1 MDKGIIIVVVFVVG
15 LLAGGVFLLQGNDT
29 EGGVQFIEVPSQPQ
43 QAVVGDREDIP
54 EPNEGVGRGRQA
66 VELPEG
72 EKILLSPEEE
82 AEIAK
87 EEAEQAA
94 MEAEQAAIEAGREE
108 RQRDLDERNRQNRE
122 DALAE
127 VEARAAR
134 EEAERENARAEIIEG
149 IEGRAREQSFCNSE
163 CLEKREREKFVNACL
178 EEWVPPCDV
187 LVPQAKN
194 FGFVV
199 SDVLEIT
206 EFVVPDE
213 SCRGL
218 LESRARSTNT
228 PVSCGFS
235 DPSVVIMASGEY
247 FMYVNRFDY
256 VDKEDAL
263 LLYTSVD
270 GLNWELKSDP
280 LDAVVFADVTM
291 ATARV
296 TEDGGVRIYYSIP
309 AGNENEGWFGSA
321 HSVNGVDGWVFEGAL
336 FESMDGSNISGPEV
350 IELDDSSFAMYF
362 AKDIVIGGGFQ
373 ADIVLTEIGS
383 AVSVDGKSW
392 ILNKDSSLVFS
403 DDYEG
408 MNKVIE
414 DSVISGTVLNPGIAR
429 LDDGR
434 WLMVY
439 TASTI
444 HQVCGNF
451 NCNTLIPVVSEE
463 LWAATSEDGIV
474 WEKIGSLGLMG
485 SDATVVSLG
494 ENRFRVYAGDV
505 DTTKGILTDEI
516 ESHWI
521 STFIITVE

>member
-1 MDKGIIIVVVFVVG
+1 MDKGIIIVAIFVVG
-15 LLAGGVFLLQGNDT
+15 LLAGGVFLLQSENDT
-29 EGGVQFIEVPSQPQ
+29 GVQFIEVPSQPQ
-43 QAVVGDREDIP
+43 QVVVGDREDIQ
-54 EPNEGVGRGRQA
+54 EPNKGVGRGRQA

-82 AEIAK
+82 AEIA
-87 EEAEQAA
+87 EE
-94 MEAEQAAIEAGREE
+94 EAEQAAIEAEREE
-108 RQRDLDERNRQNRE
+108 RQRDLEERNRQNRE

-127 VEARAAR
+127 VEAQAAR

-149 IEGRAREQSFCNSE
+149 IEGRAREQNVCNSE
-163 CLEKREREKFVNACL
+163 CLEKRDREKFVNACL
-178 EEWVPPCDV
+178 EEWVPSCDV

-199 SDVLEIT
+199 SDVLEIA

-213 SCRGL
+213 SCKGL

-235 DPSVVIMASGEY
+235 DPSVVIMASGDY

-263 LLYTSVD
+263 LLYASVD
-270 GLNWELKSDP
+270 GLNWELKGDP

-291 ATARV
+291 AMARV

-309 AGNENEGWFGSA
+309 AGNENEGWVGSA

-336 FESMDGSNISGPEV
+336 FESMDGTNISGPEV
-350 IELDDSSFAMYF
+350 IELDDGSFAMYF
-362 AKDIVIGGGFQ
+362 AKDIVIREDLS
-373 ADIVLTEIGS
+373 AETVLTEIGS
-383 AVSVDGKSW
+383 AVSVDGENW
-392 ILNKDSSLVFS
+392 ILNEGSSLVFS

-408 MNKVIE
+408 MNKVTE
-414 DSVISGTVLNPGIAR
+414 ASAISGTVMNPGIAR

-434 WLMVY
+434 WLQIY
-439 TASTI
+439 TVSTV

-451 NCNTLIPVVSEE
+451 NCNTLIPIVTEE
-463 LWAATSEDGIV
+463 LWAAISEDGIV
-474 WEKIGSLGLMG
+474 WEKIGSLGLRG

-505 DTTKGILTDEI
+505 DTTKGILTDQI
-516 ESHWI
+516 ESHWV

>member
-1 MDKGIIIVVVFVVG
+1 MRYVIVAVFVVG
-15 LLAGGVFLLQGNDT
+15 LLGAGIFLLQGNDV
-29 EGGVQFIEVPSQPQ
+29 EDVQFIESPQSQP
-43 QAVVGDREDIP
+43 VVIGDREDIP
-54 EPNEGVGRGRQA
+54 EPNEGIGRRA
-66 VELPEG
+66 IELPEG

-82 AEIAK
+82 SEIA
-87 EEAEQAA
+87 EE
-94 MEAEQAAIEAGREE
+94 EAEQAAIEAEREE
-108 RQRDLDERNRQNRE
+108 RQRDLEERNRQNRE

-127 VEARAAR
+127 VEAQAAR

-149 IEGRAREQSFCNSE
+149 IEGRAREQNVCNSE
-163 CLEKREREKFVNACL
+163 CLEKRDREKFVNACL
-178 EEWVPPCDV
+178 EEWVPSCDV
-187 LVPQAKN
+187 LVPQAEK

-199 SDVLEIT
+199 SDFLEIA

-213 SCRGL
+213 SCKGL

-235 DPSVVIMASGEY
+235 DPSVVIMASGDY

-263 LLYTSVD
+263 LLYASVD
-270 GLNWELKSDP
+270 GLNWELKGDP

-291 ATARV
+291 AMARV

-309 AGNENEGWFGSA
+309 AGNENEGWVGSA

-336 FESMDGSNISGPEV
+336 FESMDGTNISGPEV
-350 IELDDSSFAMYF
+350 IELDDGSFAMYF
-362 AKDIVIGGGFQ
+362 AKDIIIREDLS
-373 ADIVLTEIGS
+373 AETVLTEIGS
-383 AVSVDGKSW
+383 AVSVDGENW
-392 ILNKDSSLVFS
+392 ILNEGSSLVFS

-408 MNKVIE
+408 MNKVTE
-414 DSVISGTVLNPGIAR
+414 ASAISGTVLNPGIAR

-434 WLMVY
+434 WLQIY
-439 TASTI
+439 TVSTV

-451 NCNTLIPVVSEE
+451 NCNTLIPIVTEE

-485 SDATVVSLG
+485 ADATVVSLG

-505 DTTKGILTDEI
+505 DTTKGILTDQI
-516 ESHWI
+516 ESHWV
-521 STFIITVE
+521 STFIITVQ